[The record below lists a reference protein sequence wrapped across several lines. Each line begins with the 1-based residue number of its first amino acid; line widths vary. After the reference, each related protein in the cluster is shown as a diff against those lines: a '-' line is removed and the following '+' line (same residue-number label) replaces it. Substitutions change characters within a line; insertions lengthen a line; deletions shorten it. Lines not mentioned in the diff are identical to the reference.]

1 MTEYSSKDDQK
12 GVENAFTEMAM
23 FTTTGQAMIHH
34 AIQEGVKEAVS
45 ERLELGGL
53 MVSVWFKDAVENA
66 VLQYLRE
73 NPNALKGT
81 R

>member
-1 MTEYSSKDDQK
+1 MTEYSSKDVQK

-45 ERLELGGL
+45 EHLEQGGL

-73 NPNALKGT
+73 NPKALGGRK
-81 R
+81 